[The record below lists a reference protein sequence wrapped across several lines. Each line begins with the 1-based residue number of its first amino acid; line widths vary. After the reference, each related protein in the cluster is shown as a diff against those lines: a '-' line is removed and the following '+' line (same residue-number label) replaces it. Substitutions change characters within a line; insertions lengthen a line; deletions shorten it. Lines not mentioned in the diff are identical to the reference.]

1 MGSDLPHYVV
11 RPGEPSRQP
20 PFACL
25 GMQLYGFYVEGDR
38 KTIQATMID
47 PVLNAPRGSSHDQY
61 RTFTDY
67 VMVTYSYTE
76 KCVSTEMPDKDFG
89 YVPEYCWTVWVPLLV
104 VRKEGPLHVAQRV
117 VMSPA
122 FIQVDNEW
130 SLVAGREVYGFPKN
144 LGPLTIPLKGEDP
157 ALFCNSTLAID
168 TLGADALATVQEVMR
183 IERTKKLSTGAEVWE
198 DLEQAIKAVSGFL
211 HKKGGGL
218 PVPGFN
224 FILDLLK
231 LAKHREVPA
240 VFLKQFRDAA
250 QGATACYQGVI
261 EAGCE
266 VTRFGGGG
274 LLDGDYMM
282 TVADYQSIPIAS
294 SLGLDPAGV
303 PCHFPF
309 WANIDFIVEDVK
321 EVWRAGGHG

>member
-1 MGSDLPHYVV
+1 MGSNLPNYVV

-20 PFACL
+20 PFACI

-38 KTIQATMID
+38 KTIQEKMID
-47 PVLNAPRGSSHDQY
+47 PVLNAPRGDKHTHYQTISD
-61 RTFTDY
+61 F
-67 VMVTYSYTE
+67 VMVTYSFTD

-89 YVPEYCWTVWVPLLV
+89 YVPEYCWTVWVPLLLV
-104 VRKEGPLHVAQRV
+104 KEEFGIHVAQRL

-157 ALFCNSTLAID
+157 ALFSNSSLAID
-168 TLGADALATVQEVMR
+168 KLGADKKAHTQELMR
-183 IERTKKLSTGAEVWE
+183 IERTKKLSAGAEVWE
-198 DLEQAIKAVSGFL
+198 DIEDAIKAVAGFL
-211 HKKGGGL
+211 HKDGGL
-218 PVPGFN
+218 PVPGFS
-224 FILDLLK
+224 LVADLLH

-240 VFLKQFRDAA
+240 VFLKQFRDALHGG
-250 QGATACYQGVI
+250 QACYQAVI

-266 VTRFGGGG
+266 ITGFHGGG
-274 LLDGDYMM
+274 LLDGEYLM
-282 TVADYQSIPIAS
+282 TAADFQSIPIAS

-303 PCHFPF
+303 TCQFPF

-321 EVWRAGGHG
+321 EVWKAGGNG